1 MEIISYVL
9 EGALTHEDSTGKTV
23 ILPAGGVQRMSA
35 GTGIVHSEANASQTE
50 PAHFL
55 QIWLLPERDGIEPG
69 YEQLETTPDQRLN
82 QFLSVVRSGGDNGG
96 APGTLHIHQDV
107 SLYVGRLEP
116 DVAIS
121 HPLEADGHALS
132 AGDALEYTGE
142 PAVNVRGRE
151 TAELVLFDLPG

>member
-1 MEIISYVL
+1 M
-9 EGALTHEDSTGKTV
+9 
-23 ILPAGGVQRMSA
+23 
-35 GTGIVHSEANASQTE
+35 HSEANASQTE

-121 HPLEADGHALS
+121 HPLDAGRSAYLFVAEGAIEADGHALS